1 MAYISK
7 LNIVNF
13 KSHSNFK
20 ENLKKNN
27 NIVVIGP
34 NGSGKT
40 NLIESLNFFS
50 NSKSFRGEKLTNLIK
65 LESVGRAKVGIEI
78 SSNMN
83 KFFLEYNLS
92 KNNEDVTKK
101 FRIDDKAVKN
111 LKSINE
117 IIKFIWLS
125 PSMEKIMYEGKSIK
139 RKFIDKLIAQF
150 DENFNFS
157 LNEYK
162 KYTTERLML
171 LKEKGDEKWLSIL
184 EKKISE
190 SIFDIFIN
198 RRIFSKKISL
208 LSKNKLLNFRS
219 FEIIFS
225 NHYENYLDN
234 KSEAL
239 KKIEHVIYKN
249 RFIDEISKRNNFG
262 INDDD
267 IVIKDGKKKIS
278 SDYLSTGEQKA
289 ILLSI
294 ILSNCHLYKDN
305 NQEFIMLFD
314 EISSHIDK
322 SNLKKFFEEIDK
334 FETQTWYTGNDK
346 NLFQVIE
353 NKAFFIEIT

>member
-1 MAYISK
+1 M
-7 LNIVNF
+7 
-13 KSHSNFK
+13 
-20 ENLKKNN
+20 
-27 NIVVIGP
+27 
-34 NGSGKT
+34 
-40 NLIESLNFFS
+40 
-50 NSKSFRGEKLTNLIK
+50 
-65 LESVGRAKVGIEI
+65 
-78 SSNMN
+78 
-83 KFFLEYNLS
+83 
-92 KNNEDVTKK
+92 
-101 FRIDDKAVKN
+101 
-111 LKSINE
+111 
-117 IIKFIWLS
+117 
-125 PSMEKIMYEGKSIK
+125 
-139 RKFIDKLIAQF
+139 
-150 DENFNFS
+150 
-157 LNEYK
+157 
-162 KYTTERLML
+162 
-171 LKEKGDEKWLSIL
+171 
-184 EKKISE
+184 
-190 SIFDIFIN
+190 
-198 RRIFSKKISL
+198 
-208 LSKNKLLNFRS
+208 
-219 FEIIFS
+219 
-225 NHYENYLDN
+225 DN

-239 KKIEHVIYKN
+239 KKIENVIYKN

>member
-20 ENLKKNN
+20 ENLKNNN
-27 NIVVIGP
+27 NIVIIGP

-50 NSKSFRGEKLTNLIK
+50 NSKSIRGEKLTNLIK
-65 LESVGRAKVGIEI
+65 LDSEGRANVGIEI
-78 SSNMN
+78 SSNRN
-83 KFFLEYNLS
+83 TFFLEYNLS

-101 FRIDDKAVKN
+101 FRVDDKAVKN

-125 PSMEKIMYEGKSIK
+125 PPMEKIMYEGKSIK

-150 DENFNFS
+150 DENFNFRLS
-157 LNEYK
+157 EYK

-171 LKEKGDEKWLSIL
+171 LKEKGDEKWLNIL

-190 SIFDIFIN
+190 AIFKIFIN
-198 RRIFSKKISL
+198 RRLFSKKISL
-208 LSKNKLLNFRS
+208 LSKKKLLNFRS

-225 NHYENYLDN
+225 NSYENYLGD

-239 KKIEHVIYKN
+239 KIIENTLCKN
-249 RFIDEISKRNNFG
+249 RFIDETARRNNFG

-267 IVIKDGKKKIS
+267 IVIKDEKKKIS
-278 SDYLSTGEQKA
+278 SDHLSTGEQKA

>member
-20 ENLKKNN
+20 ENFKNN
-27 NIVVIGP
+27 KNIVVIGP

-50 NSKSFRGEKLTNLIK
+50 NSKSIRGEKLTNLIK
-65 LESVGRAKVGIEI
+65 LESEGRAKVGIEI
-78 SSNMN
+78 SSNKN
-83 KFFLEYNLS
+83 TFFLEYNLF

-101 FRIDDKAVKN
+101 FCVDDKAVKN
-111 LKSINE
+111 LKSINK

-125 PSMEKIMYEGKSIK
+125 PPMEKIMYEGKSIK

-184 EKKISE
+184 EKKISQT
-190 SIFDIFIN
+190 IFEIFIN

-208 LSKNKLLNFRS
+208 LSKKKLLNFRS

-225 NHYENYLDN
+225 NLYENYLEN

-239 KKIEHVIYKN
+239 KNIENALYKN
-249 RFIDEISKRNNFG
+249 RYIDETSKRNNFG

-267 IVIKDGKKKIS
+267 IVIKDEKKKIS

-322 SNLKKFFEEIDK
+322 SNLKKFFGEIDK

>member
-1 MAYISK
+1 MAYISE

-13 KSHSNFK
+13 KSHLNFK
-20 ENLKKNN
+20 ENFKSNKN
-27 NIVVIGP
+27 IIVIGP

-50 NSKSFRGEKLTNLIK
+50 NSKSIRGEKLTNLIK
-65 LESVGRAKVGIEI
+65 LGSAGRAKVSIEI
-78 SSNMN
+78 SSNKN
-83 KFFLEYNLS
+83 KFLLEYNLT

-101 FRIDDKAVKN
+101 FLIDDKVVKN
-111 LKSINE
+111 LKSINK
-117 IIKFIWLS
+117 IIKFVWLS
-125 PSMEKIMYEGKSIK
+125 PPMEKIMYEGKSIK

-150 DENFNFS
+150 DENFNLS
-157 LNEYK
+157 LSEYK
-162 KYTTERLML
+162 KYTAERLIL
-171 LKEKGDEKWLSIL
+171 LKEKRDEKWLKIL

-190 SIFDIFIN
+190 SIYEIFIN
-198 RRIFSKKISL
+198 RRLFSKKISL
-208 LSKNKLLNFRS
+208 LSKKKLLNFRS

-225 NHYENYLDN
+225 NLYENYLSN
-234 KSEAL
+234 KDEAI
-239 KKIEHVIYKN
+239 KIIENTLYKN
-249 RFIDEISKRNNFG
+249 RFIDETSKRSNFS
-262 INDDD
+262 INDDE
-267 IVIKDGKKKIS
+267 IVIKDEKKKIS

>member
-13 KSHSNFK
+13 KSHQNFK
-20 ENLKKNN
+20 KNLKNNN
-27 NIVVIGP
+27 NIVVTGP

-50 NSKSFRGEKLTNLIK
+50 SSKSIRGEKLNKLIK
-65 LESVGRAKVGIEI
+65 LGTEGRAKVGIEI
-78 SSNMN
+78 SSNKN
-83 KFFLEYNLS
+83 KFFLEYTLL
-92 KNNEDVTKK
+92 KNDEDITKK
-101 FRIDDKAVKN
+101 FRVDDKAVKN

-125 PSMEKIMYEGKSIK
+125 PPMEKIMYEGKSIK

-150 DENFNFS
+150 DEDFNFS

-225 NHYENYLDN
+225 NLYENYLDN

-239 KKIEHVIYKN
+239 KIIEHVIYKN

>member
-20 ENLKKNN
+20 ENLKNNN
-27 NIVVIGP
+27 NIVIIGP

-50 NSKSFRGEKLTNLIK
+50 NSKSVRGEKLTNLIK
-65 LESVGRAKVGIEI
+65 LESEGRAKVGIEI
-78 SSNMN
+78 SSNKN
-83 KFFLEYNLS
+83 TFFLEYNLS

-101 FRIDDKAVKN
+101 FRVDDKVVKN
-111 LKSINE
+111 LKSINK

-125 PSMEKIMYEGKSIK
+125 PPMEKIMYEGKSIK

-150 DENFNFS
+150 DENFNS
-157 LNEYK
+157 CLSEYK

-171 LKEKGDEKWLSIL
+171 LKEKGDEKWLGIL

-190 SIFDIFIN
+190 AILKIFIN
-198 RRIFSKKISL
+198 RRLFSKKISL
-208 LSKNKLLNFRS
+208 LSKKKLLNFRS

-225 NHYENYLDN
+225 NLYENYLGD

-239 KKIEHVIYKN
+239 KIIENTLCKN
-249 RFIDEISKRNNFG
+249 RFIDETAKRNNFG

-267 IVIKDGKKKIS
+267 IIINDEKKKIS